1 MQVPR
6 QRGGLD
12 ELDIIAALLDG
23 QPPEQWYNEMLGGS
37 DEDLAS
43 DDEDDTRSQE
53 STDDDGSQGAG
64 HAGNH
69 IPGGAEAA
77 GAAGV
82 GAAGAGA
89 AGAGAVG
96 AGPPAGAAGGLG
108 AEAANDV
115 GAGAAGD
122 VGAGV
127 AGDVGAGAAGA
138 AVGAAAGAEGA
149 QPAIRPRLPKRPT
162 ARWYL
167 DHGHWTL
174 HCLTN
179 VTVLQASYTLLKI
192 KVDYTIHDTAFD
204 TMLKAMS
211 AMLPDGH
218 FLPG

>member
-96 AGPPAGAAGGLG
+96 AGAPAGAAGGLG

-115 GAGAAGD
+115 GAGAAG
-122 VGAGV
+122 
-127 AGDVGAGAAGA
+127 AA
-138 AVGAAAGAEGA
+138 GAAAGAEGA